1 MDTGSSLQLFALEVD
16 LLQGVVNFLYDAL
29 PSFRTIEDPDGD
41 YRLELEPP
49 LVETRADGAFRMGI
63 HMRGQLF
70 LGTSPNAVLFET
82 WVRLRPEV
90 GADDDDNPVGVLV
103 FDSVEEVIPPVAGPV
118 VADAFGPG
126 GTVASALDA
135 LKLDVFSALTKSVH
149 DQLFPGTPF
158 DRDAFSVAFYLGRP
172 ASMARPIWQIR
183 LDGDHYVPDLD
194 LDVSYATT
202 PALVASVALTG
213 QEPVPPGSPSIVRP
227 GTGLALMTTA
237 LLFDLRFTIESAT
250 IPGTVLEGL
259 TMDSFDASS
268 TDYGFD
274 ITGAGHK
281 TGATVSFSGSLVAQF
296 RGGVGGQLI
305 MRSTIDTDVDTAWWM
320 DLLSVVAA
328 LIPGIGWFLGE
339 VFIWEPSAEAPGK
352 VEAALLDK
360 FLTPIS
366 DAAQRLANE
375 FSIDIIPT
383 SAFLADVWF
392 FEGHMAVAA
401 AAFVGRRS
409 VGVQSVS
416 RDVAHVAKDPA
427 GAGKHANRRRPVQS
441 VAEIVL
447 TTGHALKPW
456 QAGELVADGI
466 LTIPGHHAVHNP
478 LAHGGVYLRSN
489 PDDDSSNNLLG

>member
-1 MDTGSSLQLFALEVD
+1 MNTGSSLQLFALDVD
-16 LLQGVVNFLYDAL
+16 LLQGVVNFLHEVL
-29 PSFRTIEDPDGD
+29 PSFRTIEDPDGA

-49 LVETRADGAFRMGI
+49 LVETRDGGNFRMGI
-63 HMRGQLF
+63 HLRGQLF
-70 LGTSPNAVLFET
+70 LDANPNAILFDA

-90 GADDDDNPVGVLV
+90 GTDDDGNPVGVLV
-103 FDSVEEVIPPVAGPV
+103 FDAVEEVIPPIAEPV
-118 VADAFGPG
+118 VAEAFGPD

-135 LKLDVFSALTKSVH
+135 LKLDVFSALTESVH

-172 ASMARPIWQIR
+172 ASMARPVWQIR

-194 LDVSYATT
+194 LDVSYATV
-202 PALVASVALTG
+202 PALVASVALAG
-213 QEPVPPGSPSIVRP
+213 QEPVPPAAPSIVRP

-237 LLFDLRFTIESAT
+237 QLFDLRFALEAAT
-250 IPGTVLEGL
+250 IPGTVLQGL
-259 TMDSFDASS
+259 TMDSFAASS

-274 ITGAGHK
+274 ITGEGHK

-305 MRSTIDTDVDTAWWM
+305 MRSTIDTDVDTAWWV

-328 LIPGIGWFLGE
+328 LIPGIGWFLGD
-339 VFIWEPSAEAPGK
+339 VFIWEPSAAAPGQ

-375 FSIDIIPT
+375 FSIDIVPT
-383 SAFLADVWF
+383 SAYLADVWF

-401 AAFVGRRS
+401 AAFVGRRT
-409 VGVQSVS
+409 VGVRSVS
-416 RDVAHVAKDPA
+416 RDVAHVARDPG
-427 GAGKHANRRRPVQS
+427 GAGQHTNRRRPVQS

-456 QAGELVADGI
+456 QAGELVADGL

-489 PDDDSSNNLLG
+489 PDDDSSNNLLD